1 MARKAS
7 RAQAPAIQSTAAWR
21 KGWDR
26 GYQLGNGYGYHFGRC
41 EAVIRQMNPAPLGW
55 WNIRVLYITSGKGF
69 PYSPLDQSI
78 IEALKGLVR
87 ELVILTPMQDFTS
100 AARKL
105 RPDYVLVLDGLNVSV
120 EEIDKVRAEGIR
132 TAIWLTDDPYY
143 TDITVNMVTHYDY
156 VFTLELECVAFYQRV
171 GVAQTH
177 YLPFGANASVF
188 RPKMIPI
195 QYRKEISF
203 IGSGYWNRIA
213 VFDRIAP
220 YLAARKT
227 YISGIWWD
235 RLRQYKLLSSR
246 IELNKWM
253 GAEETSSFY
262 NGTRIVINMHRAHDD
277 KDFNNNSQG
286 VPAVSPNPRTFEIAG
301 CGTLQLT
308 DVRSDLLRFYT
319 PDVEIVTYASAEEL
333 VHKLDYY
340 LHHEEERRAIALNA
354 LRRTFGEHTYAH
366 RLSQMLRLVF
376 G

>member
-143 TDITVNMVTHYDY
+143 TDITVNMVTHYNY
-156 VFTLELECVAFYQRV
+156 VFTLELECVAFYQRAGV
-171 GVAQTH
+171 GQTH

-220 YLAARKT
+220 YLAARNT

-246 IELNKWM
+246 IQLNKWM

-262 NGTRIVINMHRAHDD
+262 NGSRIVINMHRAHDD
-277 KDFNNNSQG
+277 KNFNNNSQG
-286 VPAVSPNPRTFEIAG
+286 IQAVSPNPRTFEIAG